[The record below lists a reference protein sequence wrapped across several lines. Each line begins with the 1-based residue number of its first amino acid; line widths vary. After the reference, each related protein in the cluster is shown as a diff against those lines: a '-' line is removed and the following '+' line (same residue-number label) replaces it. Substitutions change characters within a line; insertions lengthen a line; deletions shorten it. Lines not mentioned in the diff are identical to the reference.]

1 MILYD
6 ILLKNNLAQMF
17 LNLQFVN
24 YWNWSLKQQNLEN
37 QKNQPMDEELE
48 LQWMFLVRDLLKELE
63 EIIGLQNVL
72 QQNVH

>member
-1 MILYD
+1 
-6 ILLKNNLAQMF
+6 
-17 LNLQFVN
+17 
-24 YWNWSLKQQNLEN
+24 
-37 QKNQPMDEELE
+37 MDEELE